1 MPTNQSQILLF
12 LLALL
17 GGAAIGAIVAWLLFG
32 REKESPPDPDLQK
45 LIKLRQQYQERV
57 SLWAERRS
65 GKLMVRIDDQMAST
79 PEQLSEDQRKQLQT
93 LMREWLSWM
102 GFPGSATQALA
113 PEDPFQFRQAALV
126 TPGTAQNVSFSPA
139 LRGKSVNQNSVQ
151 PMMAGSGI
159 PGQPA
164 VVPQPLKS
172 IVEQINEILQENLIN
187 SPACNKG
194 VRLVEDP
201 KLGAVVWIGLEH
213 FNGVEAV
220 VDPDVKAV
228 LKASVVEW
236 EHRAGRL

>member
-113 PEDPFQFRQAALV
+113 PEDPFQFRQAVLV
-126 TPGTAQNVSFSPA
+126 TPGTAQNGSFSPA